1 MTCGPNAVI
10 GAGSLLAIMEK
21 QVDYI
26 VEVGRK
32 MQRECVKT
40 LEPREEA
47 TREWDEY
54 LEAYFKTV
62 SGGGGGDERMR

>member
-1 MTCGPNAVI
+1 M
-10 GAGSLLAIMEK
+10 
-21 QVDYI
+21 DYI